1 MIYSERRTMF
11 NTYPDVLTVAQ
22 VASALRIGKNKAYEL
37 INSRVIGSK
46 RIGRKILVPK
56 SCLVDYI
63 ESSRYNVRA

>member
-1 MIYSERRTMF
+1 MF

>member
-1 MIYSERRTMF
+1 MF

-22 VASALRIGKNKAYEL
+22 VAAALRIGKNKAYEL
-37 INSRVIGSK
+37 INSHIIGSK

>member
-1 MIYSERRTMF
+1 MF

-46 RIGRKILVPK
+46 RIGRKILVAK